1 MPEQALSTKARNFAN
16 RTTMFTGRNGIKKTN
31 YFELNNV
38 ELPVKCGSFE
48 ALRN

>member
-1 MPEQALSTKARNFAN
+1 MPEQDLRTKAHDFAN
-16 RTTMFTGRNGIKKTN
+16 RTTMFIGRNGIKKTT